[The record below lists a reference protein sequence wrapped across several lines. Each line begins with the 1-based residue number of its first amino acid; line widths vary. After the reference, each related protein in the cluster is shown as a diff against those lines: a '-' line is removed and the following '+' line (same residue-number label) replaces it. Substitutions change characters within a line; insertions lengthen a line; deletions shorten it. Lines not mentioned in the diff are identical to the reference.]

1 MLTTVLALAFMAPQ
15 RPYMRVVYL
24 PKAKLQLRFAAE
36 LDPVPQDE
44 KSRLTSKG
52 KMGWETESLW
62 RVVTPSGEL
71 NVSYW
76 TYAKGKKPLMTPKE
90 LATEFYSNS
99 EMIHDKEEHAR
110 RYSDRKVV
118 DIKVGGFPATV
129 DLHWDQED
137 QQRWGILAF
146 GDDKE
151 QWMVE
156 IHSDAN
162 APGIEPA
169 IRGLI
174 GSVRPI
180 TKSNDDLAKDLTM
193 MRPLPGTG
201 FEIAAPAVLDA
212 RTPYPER
219 GRKKL
224 SAHWYGLDLGEE
236 FSISVQHYAYEDK
249 QTPDLKRDLDYLVN
263 SFRNGARKLGK
274 AEDIEDTVDG
284 WSKLIRVLEY
294 TEGSKSGAIAWVYW
308 ATPGRTV
315 FGVIM
320 VSDRLGGATKV
331 RDIAKTLRPIYKPVK
346 K

>member
-1 MLTTVLALAFMAPQ
+1 MLTTVVALALLAPQ

-99 EMIHDKEEHAR
+99 EMIDEKDELAR
-110 RYSDRKVV
+110 RYADRKVV

-129 DLHWDQED
+129 DLHWDQEE

-146 GDDKE
+146 GDEKE

-156 IHSDAN
+156 VHSDAK

-169 IRGLI
+169 IRSLI

-180 TKSNDDLAKDLTM
+180 TKSNDDLAKDLTL

-212 RTPYPER
+212 RTPYTES
-219 GRKKL
+219 GRPKL
-224 SAHWYGLDLGEE
+224 WAHHYGLDLGEE
-236 FSISVQHYAYEDK
+236 YSITVHDNAYADK
-249 QTPDLKRDLDYLVN
+249 QTPNLKRDADYLVN
-263 SFRNGARKLGK
+263 SFRNGTRKLGK
-274 AEDIEDTVDG
+274 SEDIEDKVDG
-284 WSKLIRVLEY
+284 WSKLVRVLEY
-294 TEGSKSGAIAWVYW
+294 TEGSKSGAIAWVFW
-308 ATPGRTV
+308 SSPGRTI
-315 FGVIM
+315 FGVM
-320 VSDRLGGATKV
+320 KVSDRLGGVAKV
-331 RDIAKTLRPIYKPVK
+331 KDIVRTLRPIYKPVK